1 MRNKYAGKGEDPLK
15 LIKNTWKHKT
25 LFLMALPAV
34 LLLIAFNYVPMAGL
48 VVAFKKF
55 NYADGIFKSPWNG
68 LENFRYLFMV
78 GDTAWRLT
86 RNTIGYYLLFT
97 FFGTIG
103 NVAIAIGINEMIHK
117 RTAKYFQTCMILP
130 TFISYIAITFIVKAF
145 LQSDIGIINRFRLM
159 LGLQSIRFYQN
170 SEYWPVILLIV
181 KLWKGIGYGS
191 VLYLSAL
198 AGFDQQ
204 IYEAAD
210 IDGATAWQKLWR
222 ITIPMLM
229 PTVIVMTLLGLGN
242 IMHSETGL
250 FYQVTQ
256 NNAMLY
262 NTTQVLDSFVLNALM
277 KNTDYGMTSAATFYQ
292 SVVGFIMV
300 MATNWFVRKA
310 SPDDAL
316 F

>member
-1 MRNKYAGKGEDPLK
+1 MK

-145 LQSDIGIINRFRLM
+145 LQSDIGIINRFRLITPEQLAAAARGVERQQASRAYKEGKRTISQQM
-159 LGLQSIRFYQN
+159 QDAAKQAEADRGQSA
-170 SEYWPVILLIV
+170 P
-181 KLWKGIGYGS
+181 KK
-191 VLYLSAL
+191 
-198 AGFDQQ
+198 
-204 IYEAAD
+204 
-210 IDGATAWQKLWR
+210 
-222 ITIPMLM
+222 
-229 PTVIVMTLLGLGN
+229 
-242 IMHSETGL
+242 
-250 FYQVTQ
+250 
-256 NNAMLY
+256 NA
-262 NTTQVLDSFVLNALM
+262 
-277 KNTDYGMTSAATFYQ
+277 
-292 SVVGFIMV
+292 
-300 MATNWFVRKA
+300 
-310 SPDDAL
+310 PDRGER
-316 F
+316 